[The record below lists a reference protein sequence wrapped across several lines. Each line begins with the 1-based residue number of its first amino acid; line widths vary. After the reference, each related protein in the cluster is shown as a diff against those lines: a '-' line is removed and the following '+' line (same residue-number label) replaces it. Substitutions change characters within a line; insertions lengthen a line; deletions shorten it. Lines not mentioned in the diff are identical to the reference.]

1 MRVAHA
7 EYRPR
12 PIDHSRFCGD
22 FRGGLGLVLSMDRKA
37 HEGSPDAT
45 GGKAGSPVPEVS
57 GDSAETLMD
66 RLHKRLRIFQRL
78 DILEARMDWLEALS
92 GVDRATDDLGVRRI

>member
-1 MRVAHA
+1 
-7 EYRPR
+7 
-12 PIDHSRFCGD
+12 
-22 FRGGLGLVLSMDRKA
+22 
-37 HEGSPDAT
+37 
-45 GGKAGSPVPEVS
+45 
-57 GDSAETLMD
+57 MD